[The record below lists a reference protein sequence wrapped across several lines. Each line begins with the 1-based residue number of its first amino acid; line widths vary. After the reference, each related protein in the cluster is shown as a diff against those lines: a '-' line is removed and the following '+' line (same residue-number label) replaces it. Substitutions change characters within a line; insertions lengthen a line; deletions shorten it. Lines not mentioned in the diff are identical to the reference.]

1 MGLSVSLLLILAG
14 VCTHAGLYHLM
25 AWHKLRR
32 EWVHAAFGAAC
43 LLASGYTV
51 ASAVQYGT
59 TSVDTYILA
68 TRWQAAA
75 AIAFTACLYWVVAGY
90 TGVAPRVLLVAA
102 TLLCAALEIWNA
114 CSPYSLWYSA
124 IGDLRREP
132 MAWGETVTLV
142 TATPGPVFLSDTLA
156 QLVLAGLAT
165 HALVRQ
171 YRRGQ
176 RAEALSLALALG
188 VLLTTVLVDVLHDVF
203 AWDTAYVAEY
213 GVVALILLMADS
225 LTAALRDRTL
235 ALEEAHAELLSDAT
249 RLRRAHRALEE
260 SEARFRTAL
269 DSVADP
275 ILLYGV
281 DGRIVQANRSAADAF
296 GYTDKQLRSLTVRDL
311 TACPGD
317 AREPDPVEIAEPIT
331 VMRRCR
337 RSDGTCF
344 HAEVRMRGIRFGGEH
359 LTIAL
364 ARDVSERERLQEELR
379 QAHKMEA
386 VGRLAGG
393 IAHEF
398 NNILQV
404 VLASGEIAIAEAPR
418 GSSAHAALQV
428 MLQSSLRAARL
439 VRQLLAFGRQQA
451 LSLADVDP
459 GRLVSATA
467 ASLRQLVGEQITVRV
482 RCAPGPGSVRADRA
496 QLQQV
501 LRDLCASARDAMP
514 EGGEITLEM
523 EYVDLTPDSRAT
535 RPGMRAGRYAVIR
548 VRDTGRGLDEEACSR
563 IFDPFYTIGEMGVA
577 GGLGLAAAHGII
589 EQHGGSIIVDSK
601 AGEGTRFEIYLPTGT
616 GQAA

>member
-1 MGLSVSLLLILAG
+1 MGLSVSLLLVLAG
-14 VCTHAGLYHLM
+14 ACTHAGVYHLM

-43 LLASGYTV
+43 LLASAYVV

-59 TSVDTYILA
+59 SSLGTYILA
-68 TRWQAAA
+68 TRLQAAT

-90 TGVAPRVLLVAA
+90 TGVVPRIPLIAA
-102 TLLCAALEIWNA
+102 TLLCVGLEVWNA
-114 CSPYSLWYSA
+114 CSPYSLWYAGIS
-124 IGDLRREP
+124 DLRSQTMP
-132 MAWGETVTLV
+132 WGERLTLA
-142 TATPGPVFLSDTLA
+142 TATPSPTFLADTLTQA
-156 QLVLAGLAT
+156 ALVGLAL
-165 HALVRQ
+165 HALLCQ
-171 YRRGQ
+171 HRRGE
-176 RAEALSLALALG
+176 RAEAISLATALSI
-188 VLLTTVLVDVLHDVF
+188 LLTTATLDIVHDLY
-203 AWDTAYVAEY
+203 AWNTAYVGEY
-213 GVVALILLMADS
+213 GVVALTILMADS
-225 LTAALRDRTL
+225 LTTALRDRTL
-235 ALEEAHAELLSDAT
+235 ALEEAHAKLQSDAS
-249 RLRRAHRALEE
+249 RLREAHRALEE

-275 ILLYGV
+275 ILVYRA
-281 DGRIVQANRSAADAF
+281 DGSIVQVNQCACDTF
-296 GYTDKQLRSLTVRDL
+296 GYGRKQLRALSIRDL
-311 TACPGD
+311 TACAEAGD
-317 AREPDPVEIAEPIT
+317 EPDPVDASDPIT

-344 HAEVRMRGIRFGGEH
+344 HAEVRMRGIRLAGEQ
-359 LTIAL
+359 LVIAL

-393 IAHEF
+393 VAHEF

-428 MLQSSLRAARL
+428 MMQSSLRAARL
-439 VRQLLAFGRQQA
+439 VRQLLAFGRQQPLA
-451 LSLADVDP
+451 LTDVDP
-459 GRLVSATA
+459 SRLVSTAA
-467 ASLRQLVGEQITVRV
+467 ASLRQLVGDQVTVRV
-482 RCAPGPGSVRADRA
+482 RCAPCAGFVRADRA

-501 LRDLCASARDAMP
+501 LRDLCASARDATP

-523 EYVDLTPDSRAT
+523 EYVQLTSRSLAA
-535 RPGMRAGRYAVIR
+535 RPEMREGAYAVIR
-548 VRDTGRGLDEEACSR
+548 VSDTGRGLGEEARTR

-589 EQHGGSIIVDSK
+589 EQHGGSILVTSK
-601 AGEGTRFEIYLPTGT
+601 VGEGTRFEIYLPTGT
-616 GQAA
+616 GKAA